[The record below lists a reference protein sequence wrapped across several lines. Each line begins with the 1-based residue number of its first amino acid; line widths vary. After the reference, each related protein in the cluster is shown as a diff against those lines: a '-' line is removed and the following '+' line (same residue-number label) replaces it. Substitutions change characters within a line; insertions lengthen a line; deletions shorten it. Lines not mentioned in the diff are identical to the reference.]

1 MRFWHWPGKRHRGVA
16 ESGGLPLKSLRDSF
30 ERRMLGPRPQSWN
43 CRGAVS
49 GFACLSPRAAGGH
62 GLGAIATGEP
72 EFARLLD
79 WAIAA
84 CPLREVVWTSCTVTG
99 PAKALLGARS
109 FAPGISQRTMRLP
122 KRVAAAGPLVEP
134 YRLAPFD
141 QSRLPSL
148 LATYRAAWPGEDVD
162 EIEAGRSL
170 LEADGLVLAEAGED
184 VVGYAMWEIV
194 PDSLGLIHEIAV
206 HPNHRR
212 RGIGSALT
220 AFAVGQLRQARRIEL
235 LVVGENPA
243 QKMYASARLRGGRR
257 CRVHGAS
264 RTATV
269 ATEQRVPC
277 APGCECACI
286 ASPPAIA

>member
-1 MRFWHWPGKRHRGVA
+1 MCAAAPVRRGRGQATPWRCGVGRSA
-16 ESGGLPLKSLRDSF
+16 VEDLRDSF
-30 ERRMLGPRPQSWN
+30 ERHAGAATAVLEF
-43 CRGAVS
+43 RGALS
-49 GFACLSPRAAGGH
+49 GFACLGPRAAGGH
-62 GLGAIATGEP
+62 ELGAIATGEP

-79 WAIAA
+79 WVIAA
-84 CPLREVVWTSCTVTG
+84 CPPREVVWTSCTVTG

-109 FAPGISQRTMRLP
+109 FATAISQRTMRLP
-122 KRVAAAGPLVEP
+122 KRVAAADPLVEP

-148 LATYRAAWPGEDVD
+148 LATYRAAWPDEDVD
-162 EIEAGRSL
+162 EAEAGRSL

-220 AFAVGQLRQARRIEL
+220 AFAVGQLRQAERIEL
-235 LVVGENPA
+235 LVVGDNPA
-243 QKMYASARLRGGRR
+243 QKMYAALGFE
-257 CRVHGAS
+257 VVEDVVFMAHH
-264 RTATV
+264 
-269 ATEQRVPC
+269 
-277 APGCECACI
+277 AP
-286 ASPPAIA
+286 PQ